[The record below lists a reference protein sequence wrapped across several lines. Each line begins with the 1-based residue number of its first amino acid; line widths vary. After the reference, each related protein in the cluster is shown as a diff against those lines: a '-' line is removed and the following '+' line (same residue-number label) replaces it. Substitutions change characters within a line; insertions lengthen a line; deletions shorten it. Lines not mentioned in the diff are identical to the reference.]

1 MVDDN
6 NISLDVTAEQQLFAP
21 SIKPSDLRSAQIDN
35 SMPEDMALPE
45 SVVFKPSVDPPLHE
59 SVVYKTI
66 GDPPLPES
74 VVFKTIVDPSLM
86 ESIVYQA
93 TKVEVSEKTSAAVAD
108 VGIKLQVKFDPE
120 ASYKRLEE
128 NVDGLQ
134 NTVKSLADNTQNAW
148 IPNPSPSSKFEE
160 RPTLEPT
167 NLIFDARAE
176 RFAQYP
182 NWA

>member
-21 SIKPSDLRSAQIDN
+21 SIKPSDVRSAQLDS

-45 SVVFKPSVDPPLHE
+45 SVVFKTIVDPPLL
-59 SVVYKTI
+59 
-66 GDPPLPES
+66 D
-74 VVFKTIVDPSLM
+74 
-86 ESIVYQA
+86 SIVYQA
-93 TKVEVSEKTSAAVAD
+93 TKVDISEKTSAEVAD

-120 ASYKRLEE
+120 ASYKKLEE
-128 NVDGLQ
+128 NVDGIRESV
-134 NTVKSLADNTQNAW
+134 TSIADNTQNNW
-148 IPNPSPSSKFEE
+148 IPNPRQSSKFEE

>member
-21 SIKPSDLRSAQIDN
+21 SIKPSDLRSAQLDSSI
-35 SMPEDMALPE
+35 PEDVA
-45 SVVFKPSVDPPLHE
+45 
-59 SVVYKTI
+59 
-66 GDPPLPES
+66 LPES
-74 VVFKTIVDPSLM
+74 VVFKTIVDPPLM

-93 TKVEVSEKTSAAVAD
+93 TKVDVSEKTSAEVAD

-120 ASYKRLEE
+120 ASYKKLEE
-128 NVDGLQ
+128 NVDGIRDSV
-134 NTVKSLADNTQNAW
+134 TSLADNAQNQW
-148 IPNPSPSSKFEE
+148 IPNPSPASKFEE
-160 RPTLEPT
+160 RPTLEQT

-182 NWA
+182 IWA

>member
-1 MVDDN
+1 MLNDN

-21 SIKPSDLRSAQIDN
+21 SIKPSDLRSASID
-35 SMPEDMALPE
+35 SSIPEDMALPE
-45 SVVFKPSVDPPLHE
+45 SVVFKTIVDPPL
-59 SVVYKTI
+59 
-66 GDPPLPES
+66 L
-74 VVFKTIVDPSLM
+74 

-93 TKVEVSEKTSAAVAD
+93 TKVDISEKTSAEVAD

-120 ASYKRLEE
+120 ASYKKLEE
-128 NVDGLQ
+128 NVDGIRDSV
-134 NTVKSLADNTQNAW
+134 TSIADNAQNKW
-148 IPNPSPSSKFEE
+148 IPNPSPASKFEE

>member
-1 MVDDN
+1 MEEYN

-21 SIKPSDLRSAQIDN
+21 SIKPSDVKSAQIDS
-35 SMPEDMALPE
+35 SMSEDMPLPE
-45 SVVFKPSVDPPLHE
+45 SIIFKTLVDPPL
-59 SVVYKTI
+59 
-66 GDPPLPES
+66 LQ
-74 VVFKTIVDPSLM
+74 SL
-86 ESIVYQA
+86 VYQA
-93 TKVEVSEKTSAAVAD
+93 TQIEGSEKTTAEVAD

-182 NWA
+182 TWA

>member
-21 SIKPSDLRSAQIDN
+21 SIKPSDIRSAQLDSSI
-35 SMPEDMALPE
+35 PEDMALPE
-45 SVVFKPSVDPPLHE
+45 SVVFKTIVDPPLLDA
-59 SVVYKTI
+59 K
-66 GDPPLPES
+66 G
-74 VVFKTIVDPSLM
+74 
-86 ESIVYQA
+86 YQA
-93 TKVEVSEKTSAAVAD
+93 TKVDISEKTSAEIAD

-120 ASYKRLEE
+120 ASYKKLEE
-128 NVDGLQ
+128 NVDDIRD
-134 NTVKSLADNTQNAW
+134 TVTSLADNTQNKW
-148 IPNPSPSSKFEE
+148 IPNPSPASKFEE
-160 RPTLEPT
+160 RPTLEQT

>member
-21 SIKPSDLRSAQIDN
+21 SIKPSDIRSAQLDI

-45 SVVFKPSVDPPLHE
+45 SVVFK
-59 SVVYKTI
+59 
-66 GDPPLPES
+66 
-74 VVFKTIVDPSLM
+74 TIVDPPLM

-93 TKVEVSEKTSAAVAD
+93 TKVDVSEKTSAEVAD

-120 ASYKRLEE
+120 ASYKKLEE
-128 NVDGLQ
+128 NVDGLRESV
-134 NTVKSLADNTQNAW
+134 TSIADNAQNKW

-182 NWA
+182 TWA

>member
-1 MVDDN
+1 MEEYN

-21 SIKPSDLRSAQIDN
+21 SIKPSDLRSAQLDS

-45 SVVFKPSVDPPLHE
+45 SVVFK
-59 SVVYKTI
+59 
-66 GDPPLPES
+66 
-74 VVFKTIVDPSLM
+74 TIVDPPLM

-93 TKVEVSEKTSAAVAD
+93 TKVDISEKTSAEVAD

-120 ASYKRLEE
+120 ASYKKLEE
-128 NVDGLQ
+128 NVDGIRDSV
-134 NTVKSLADNTQNAW
+134 TSIADNAQNKW
-148 IPNPSPSSKFEE
+148 IPNPSPASKFEE